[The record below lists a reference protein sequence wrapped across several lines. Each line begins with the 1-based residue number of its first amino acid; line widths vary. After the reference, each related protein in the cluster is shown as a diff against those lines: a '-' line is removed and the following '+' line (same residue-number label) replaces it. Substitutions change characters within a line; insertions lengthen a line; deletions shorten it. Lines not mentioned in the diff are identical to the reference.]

1 MFEKDEGSKP
11 YALQLVE
18 GIKYKGSIDI
28 IQLKRELLTY
38 SISPDL
44 TFLIIMDKEY
54 EFIISK

>member
-11 YALQLVE
+11 YALQLVK

-44 TFLIIMDKEY
+44 TFLSHY
-54 EFIISK
+54 GQRV